1 MIYSKIH
8 STGSYLP
15 PKIVTNQDLE
25 KIVDTSDEWI
35 VARTGI
41 KQRHFALDHQNTSD
55 LAFEAASDAIKKG
68 NVDPATIDLIIV
80 ATSTPDL
87 PFPNVGC
94 LIQERLGIPACPAL
108 SLEAACSGFVYALNI
123 ADNFIKAGQ
132 ATRALIIGAELMG
145 RLLDWTDRST
155 CVLFGDGAGAVIL
168 DKSDEPGILYSYLS
182 ADGRHRALLEARP
195 KEEGADVHLSPSI
208 HMAGNEVF
216 KVAVK
221 TLESLVDKVIEDN
234 NLEKGDI
241 DWLVPHQANLRIITA
256 TAKRLNMPMEQVV
269 LTIQYT
275 GNTSA
280 ATVPIALDV
289 AVSDGRIKR
298 GQLVLLEAFGAGFTW
313 GANFLK
319 F

>member
-15 PKIVTNQDLE
+15 PKIVTNKDLE
-25 KIVDTSDEWI
+25 KIVDTTDEWI
-35 VARTGI
+35 VSRTGI

-68 NVDPATIDLIIV
+68 NIDPATIDLIIV

-108 SLEAACSGFVYALNI
+108 SLETACSGFVYALNI

-182 ADGRHRALLEARP
+182 ADGRHRSLLEARP
-195 KEEGADVHLSPSI
+195 KEEGIDVHLSPSI

-221 TLESLVDKVIEDN
+221 TLELLVDKVIEDN

-241 DWLVPHQANLRIITA
+241 DWLVPHQANLRIIAA

-289 AVSDGRIKR
+289 AVSDGRIKK

-313 GANFLK
+313 GANLVK